1 MPFLPPNQQRQS
13 TEGTAAYTQVN
24 SPGDSAEPE
33 VESDVYDCLQC
44 FDAVGWAAGRASG
57 L

>member
-1 MPFLPPNQQRQS
+1 MNYYHIASIS
-13 TEGTAAYTQVN
+13 T
-24 SPGDSAEPE
+24 
-33 VESDVYDCLQC
+33 LQC